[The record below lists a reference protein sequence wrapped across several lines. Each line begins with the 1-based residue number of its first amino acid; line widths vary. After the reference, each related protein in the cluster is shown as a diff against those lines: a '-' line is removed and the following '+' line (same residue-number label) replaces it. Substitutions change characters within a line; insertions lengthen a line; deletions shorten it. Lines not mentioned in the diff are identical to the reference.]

1 MEKSYRLESLINE
14 FFDITRFALQKQ
26 TLNKEPVNLSVML
39 QQLTDEFHPLFE
51 ERQVQCRLQLKEG
64 VMIEADA
71 DKLARV
77 FDNLLRNALAYCDR
91 NSDIEITMQENAGGV
106 ELMFANIGP
115 QLSDDQIS
123 LLFREVLPRGSFA
136 QRRYRRRGIWD
147 WRSPGISWRCT
158 AARSTLSVR
167 ASGLNSIC
175 TFALC
180 LKTQSGKYR
189 WIKLEKEKRRLCL
202 RLLFLILSK
211 NR

>member
-1 MEKSYRLESLINE
+1 
-14 FFDITRFALQKQ
+14 
-26 TLNKEPVNLSVML
+26 
-39 QQLTDEFHPLFE
+39 
-51 ERQVQCRLQLKEG
+51 
-64 VMIEADA
+64 
-71 DKLARV
+71 
-77 FDNLLRNALAYCDR
+77 
-91 NSDIEITMQENAGGV
+91 MQENAGGV

-123 LLFREVLPRGSFA
+123 LLFEKF
-136 QRRYRRRGIWD
+136 YRAD
-147 WRSPGISWRCT
+147 PSRSAATGGAGLGLAIAGISWRCT